1 MKTIK
6 TLFFLVLFA
15 VLFASTRTSCSIES
29 SSRKAVRAATD
40 PSAAPADSGTKD
52 KAKAKAR
59 AEAEAWA
66 RYRAA
71 VDAAGKAHLARLD
84 AMYGDF
90 LRGLHEKGPSR
101 FVAVRN
107 SVPAVKRSV
116 SGFKTAGKMVKDI
129 ALDTAKGGDRFERR
143 IEGLLEVP
151 FVRPLARAR
160 ESIFADCETFASK
173 LAAEARAYREEIGRA
188 QAGLPEKLRLRVND
202 AGFQALVERDKAAMR
217 KLGRKAVENAA
228 CVAFEAAFAKSTYAA
243 ARELVMILGGK
254 AVAKGG
260 LTIALPFVDGPIPVG
275 DILAVGGAAWTAW
288 DVHKLARV
296 LPDAIE
302 NQLRAT
308 VDQTQR
314 DTLAEAARFAKEA
327 HDACAVSAVELGRAA
342 VK

>member
-6 TLFFLVLFA
+6 TIFFLGLFA
-15 VLFASTRTSCSIES
+15 VLFASTRTSCSIER
-29 SSRKAVRAATD
+29 SSREAVRAAAEPPAAKAPAAPPAG
-40 PSAAPADSGTKD
+40 PSAD
-52 KAKAKAR
+52 
-59 AEAEAWA
+59 EIAWA

-101 FVAVRN
+101 FAAVRD

-129 ALDTAKGGDRFERR
+129 ALDKAKGGDRFERR
-143 IEGLLEVP
+143 IEGLLEIP
-151 FVRPLARAR
+151 FVRPLSRAR

-173 LAAEARAYREEIGRA
+173 LAAESRAYREEIGRA

-202 AGFQALVERDKAAMR
+202 AGFQALVDRDKAMMR

-243 ARELVMILGGK
+243 ARELVLILGGK

-260 LTIALPFVDGPIPVG
+260 LTVALPFVDGPIPVG

-314 DTLAEAARFAKEA
+314 DTLAEAARFAREA
-327 HDACAVSAVELGRAA
+327 HDACVASAVELGRAA
-342 VK
+342 AK

>member
-6 TLFFLVLFA
+6 TIFFLVLFA
-15 VLFASTRTSCSIES
+15 VLFASTRTSCSIER
-29 SSRKAVRAATD
+29 SSREAVRAAAEPPAAKA
-40 PSAAPADSGTKD
+40 PSAPPAGLSAD
-52 KAKAKAR
+52 
-59 AEAEAWA
+59 EIAWA

-84 AMYGDF
+84 RIYGDF
-90 LRGLHEKGPSR
+90 LRGLSEKGPSR
-101 FVAVRN
+101 FASVRN
-107 SVPAVKRSV
+107 AVPAIRRSV

-129 ALDTAKGGDRFERR
+129 TLDQAKGGDRFERR
-143 IEGLLEVP
+143 LESLLETP

-160 ESIFADCETFASK
+160 EGIFADCDTCAAR

-188 QAGLPEKLRLRVND
+188 QAELPRPLQIRANNK
-202 AGFQALVERDKAAMR
+202 GFQALVERDKATMR
-217 KLGRKAVENAA
+217 EFASKARETAVG
-228 CVAFEAAFAKSTYAA
+228 VALEAAFARSTYAA
-243 ARELVMILGGK
+243 VRKLVTILGGK
-254 AVAKGG
+254 AVGKGAI
-260 LTIALPFVDGPIPVG
+260 TVALPFVDGPIPVG

-314 DTLAEAARFAKEA
+314 DTLAEAARFAREA
-327 HDACAVSAVELGRAA
+327 HDACVASAVELGRAA
-342 VK
+342 AK

>member
-6 TLFFLVLFA
+6 TLFFLMLFA
-15 VLFASTRTSCSIES
+15 VLFASTRTACSIER
-29 SSRKAVRAATD
+29 SSREAVRAASEPPATGTPIAPPAE
-40 PSAAPADSGTKD
+40 PSAD
-52 KAKAKAR
+52 
-59 AEAEAWA
+59 EIAWG

-90 LRGLHEKGPSR
+90 LRGLYEKGPSR

-151 FVRPLARAR
+151 FVRPLSRAR
-160 ESIFADCETFASK
+160 EGVFADCETFASK

-188 QAGLPEKLRLRVND
+188 QAVLPEKLRLRVND

-314 DTLAEAARFAKEA
+314 DTLAEAARFAREA